1 MIIITVY
8 RLIDQVSKPAAHY
21 RQFICCA
28 MLCTSE
34 AYAVMRCPSVRPSV
48 LLSVTFVY
56 CAKTSNSIL
65 KIFSWSDSHTIQVFF
80 DTERYGHIS
89 MQSPLT
95 GASNAGEVGKNCGY
109 RPISGFGIDNWVSV
123 LNSFDRG
130 VKFMTE
136 TLTTIATQ
144 QLTLFMTESV
154 DVVFAARCCMQA
166 RPMSSCGVCL
176 SVRLSI

>member
-1 MIIITVY
+1 MSDYYNSVSTYRSSEQTRCTLQTVY
-8 RLIDQVSKPAAHY
+8 LLRD
-21 RQFICCA
+21 A
-28 MLCTSE
+28 MHQRSLCRH
-34 AYAVMRCPSVRPSV
+34 AVSVRPSV

-56 CAKTSNSIL
+56 SAKTSNSIL